1 MPRPL
6 SVVTACITTLAA
18 TAGAGIIYVCWAFGA
33 AFTNIID
40 IISRSLN

>member
-1 MPRPL
+1 MPRSL
-6 SVVTACITTLAA
+6 SVATACITTLAA
-18 TAGAGIIYVCWAFGA
+18 TVGAGIIYACWAFGA